1 MAEPPAPQKDS
12 LQDWLKAIAI
22 WTGLSFWLWGMVG
35 SSTNGMCRDLD
46 RPADERLR
54 LCERSEWMTGWSL
67 TKAQESTMMR
77 ARGIALAE
85 LGRNAEAMDLFRRS
99 FGPNPQ
105 SVETLSS
112 AQLEAMREM
121 MAADVPEAARKLW
134 HKTLSLD

>member
-1 MAEPPAPQKDS
+1 MAEPPPPQKDS

-22 WTGLSFWLWGMVG
+22 WSFLSFWLWGIVG
-35 SSTNGMCRDLD
+35 SFTNGMCRDLD
-46 RPADERLR
+46 RPAAERLR
-54 LCERSEWMTGWSL
+54 LCERGDWMMGWSL
-67 TKAQESTMMR
+67 TKIQEAELMR
-77 ARGIALAE
+77 VRGIALAE
-85 LGRNAEAMDLFRRS
+85 LGRQEEATDLFRRS

>member
-1 MAEPPAPQKDS
+1 MAEPPPPQKDS

-22 WTGLSFWLWGMVG
+22 WSFLSFWLWGIVG
-35 SSTNGMCRDLD
+35 SFTNGMCRDLD
-46 RPADERLR
+46 RPAAERLR
-54 LCERSEWMTGWSL
+54 LCERGDWMMGWSL
-67 TKAQESTMMR
+67 TKIQEAELMR
-77 ARGIALAE
+77 VRGIALAE

-121 MAADVPEAARKLW
+121 MAADVAEAARKLW